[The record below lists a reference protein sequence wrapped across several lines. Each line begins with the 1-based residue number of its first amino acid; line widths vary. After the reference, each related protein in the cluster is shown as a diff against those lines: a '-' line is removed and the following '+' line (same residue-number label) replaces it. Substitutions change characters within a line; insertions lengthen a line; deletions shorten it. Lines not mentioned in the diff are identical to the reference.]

1 VRDPSPLRE
10 ALAFL
15 TPFPGARR
23 PSPHALRWFPAVGAA
38 IGGMLGGLWWG
49 TARLWPQAVAA
60 AIIVAADLALTGMLH
75 FDGLTDSA
83 DGLLP
88 SHLTTER
95 RLSVMREP
103 AVGAFGAA
111 AAVVVLLSRWAVFAT
126 LRPSGW
132 TVVLVA
138 ALWCVSRASMATVV
152 GRFHYVRPDS
162 GDDSGLAGAF
172 LGAPLP
178 PWAAAL
184 VLGAAVAVAAL
195 WKFPGGPVAV
205 LAGLAA
211 FAAVVVLGVRRLG
224 GYTGDVLGAAGLVG
238 ETVGLVVAAAK
249 W

>member
-1 VRDPSPLRE
+1 MRASPLRE

-38 IGGMLGGLWWG
+38 IGAVLGGLWWG
-49 TARLWPQAVAA
+49 TARLWPQAVTAA
-60 AIIVAADLALTGMLH
+60 LVVTADLVLTGMLH

-103 AVGAFGAA
+103 AVGAFGIAA
-111 AAVVVLLSRWAVFAT
+111 AAVVLLSRWAVFAT
-126 LRPSGW
+126 LRPNGW
-132 TVVLVA
+132 TVLLVV
-138 ALWCVSRASMATVV
+138 ALWCASRTSMATVV
-152 GRFHYVRPDS
+152 GRLHYARPEHGEDA
-162 GDDSGLAGAF
+162 GLAGAF
-172 LGAPLP
+172 LGSPLP
-178 PWAAAL
+178 PWAVAL
-184 VLGAAVAVAAL
+184 VLGATVAVAAF
-195 WKFPGGPVAV
+195 WKFPAGSVAV
-205 LAGLAA
+205 LAGLVA
-211 FAAVVVLGVRRLG
+211 FAAVVALGVRRLG